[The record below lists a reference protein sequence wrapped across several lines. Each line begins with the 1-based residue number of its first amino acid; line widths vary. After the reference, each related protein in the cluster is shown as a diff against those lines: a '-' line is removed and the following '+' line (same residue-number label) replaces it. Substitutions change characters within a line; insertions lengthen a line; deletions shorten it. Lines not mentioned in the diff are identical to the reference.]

1 MQIYGLQVMGPWVL
15 LVAPPEKIA
24 LQPGQTLR
32 VHLSFNYKYRGAEP
46 VTVTLHGFIG
56 TRQADG
62 TFRSVADGA
71 VEVGLAPSTE
81 FTPWEGA
88 VDVPTSGG
96 LWGIGATPAGTY
108 DLLVRLDEF
117 PEVSAEVSGCV
128 DVVSGGTDMTGM
140 MGMMVML
147 MMLGMVMPMVGE
159 GMAEEGAAAGGV

>member
-1 MQIYGLQVMGPWVL
+1 MQIYGLQVMDPWVL
-15 LVAPPEKIA
+15 LAVPPETVA
-24 LQPGQTLR
+24 LRQGQALR
-32 VHLSFNYKYRGAEP
+32 VHLSFNYKYQAVEP

-88 VDVPTSGG
+88 VDIPTGAG
-96 LWGIGATPAGTY
+96 LWGIGATPVGTY

-117 PEVSAEVSGCV
+117 PDISAEVSGAI
-128 DVVSGGTDMTGM
+128 DVVTGAADMSGM
-140 MGMMVML
+140 MGMVMML
-147 MMLGMVMPMVGE
+147 VMLGMVAPMVT
-159 GMAEEGAAAGGV
+159 EGAAG

>member
-1 MQIYGLQVMGPWVL
+1 MQIYGLQAMGPWVL
-15 LVAPPEKIA
+15 LAVPPEKVT

-32 VHLSFNYKYRGAEP
+32 VHLSFNYKYQAVEP

-88 VDVPTSGG
+88 VDIPTSTG
-96 LWGIGATPAGTY
+96 LLGIGATPAGTY

-117 PEVSAEVSGCV
+117 PDISAEVSGAV
-128 DVVSGGTDMTGM
+128 DIVSGAADMSGM
-140 MGMMVML
+140 MGMVMML
-147 MMLGMVMPMVGE
+147 MMLGMVMPMVTE
-159 GMAEEGAAAGGV
+159 GM

>member
-1 MQIYGLQVMGPWVL
+1 MQIYGLQAMGPWVL
-15 LVAPPEKIA
+15 LAVPPEKVT

-32 VHLSFNYKYRGAEP
+32 VHLSFNYKYQAVEP
-46 VTVTLHGFIG
+46 ITVTLHGFIG

-62 TFRSVADGA
+62 TFRSVADGT

-96 LWGIGATPAGTY
+96 LLGIGATPAGTY

-117 PEVSAEVSGCV
+117 PDISAEVSGAI
-128 DVVSGGTDMTGM
+128 DVVTGAADMSGM
-140 MGMMVML
+140 MGMVMML
-147 MMLGMVMPMVGE
+147 VMLGMVAPMVT
-159 GMAEEGAAAGGV
+159 EGAAG

>member
-15 LVAPPEKIA
+15 LAVPPETVT

-32 VHLSFNYKYRGAEP
+32 VHLSFNYKYQAIEP
-46 VTVTLHGFIG
+46 ITVTLHGFIG

-71 VEVGLAPSTE
+71 VEVALAPSTE

-88 VDVPTSGG
+88 VDIPTGAG

-117 PEVSAEVSGCV
+117 PEVSAEVSGAV
-128 DVVSGGTDMTGM
+128 DIVTGAADMSGM
-140 MGMMVML
+140 MGMVMML
-147 MMLGMVMPMVGE
+147 MKMGMVVPMVSE
-159 GMAEEGAAAGGV
+159 GMAEGAAAGGV

>member
-1 MQIYGLQVMGPWVL
+1 MQIYGLQVMPWVL

-32 VHLSFNYKYRGAEP
+32 VHLSFNYKYQAVEP
-46 VTVTLHGFIG
+46 ITLTLHGFIG
-56 TRQADG
+56 TRQVDG
-62 TFRSVADGA
+62 TFQSVADGA
-71 VEVGLAPSTE
+71 VEVSLAPSTE

-117 PEVSAEVSGCV
+117 PEVSAEVSGAV
-128 DVVSGGTDMTGM
+128 DIVTGAADMSGMTGM
-140 MGMMVML
+140 MMMLV
-147 MMLGMVMPMVGE
+147 MLGMVAPMVTE
-159 GMAEEGAAAGGV
+159 GME